1 MLDSPAI
8 ERETIPSGLRK
19 RRMDWDPI
27 ELNASNSNGGVGPT
41 ESKLSNMTNVKD
53 RERRKTATSSNN
65 GKNSFLVFYYF
76 YYCYLKLEFQTYRS

>member
-1 MLDSPAI
+1 MLDSAAI

-27 ELNASNSNGGVGPT
+27 ELNASNSNGSVGPR
-41 ESKLSNMTNVKD
+41 ESKMSNMTNVKD

-65 GKNSFLVFYYF
+65 GKNSLSLSIIF
-76 YYCYLKLEFQTYRS
+76 